1 MTKKK
6 QKKKNSKK
14 IKNTLFC
21 PCNTIGEKCQTF
33 DILN

>member
-6 QKKKNSKK
+6 TKKNSKK

-21 PCNTIGEKCQTF
+21 PCNTTGEKCQTF